1 VEVNGVGC
9 PVTAAVEYWI
19 PRPAEGAQS
28 RLSGDGPKVLG
39 LLRGRLGAFWT
50 GAWKKLRGWAIG

>member
-28 RLSGDGPKVLG
+28 RLSGEGPKVLG
-39 LLRGRLGAFWT
+39 LLRGRLGAF
-50 GAWKKLRGWAIG
+50 